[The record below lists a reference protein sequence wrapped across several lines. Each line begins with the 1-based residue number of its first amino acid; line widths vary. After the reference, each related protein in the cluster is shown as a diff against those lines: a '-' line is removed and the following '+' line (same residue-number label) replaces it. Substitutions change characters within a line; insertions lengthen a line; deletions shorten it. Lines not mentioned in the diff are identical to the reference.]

1 MDSRTTVFS
10 LFNGLVQF
18 VVPEYQRAYSW
29 HVKQNN
35 EQDKTPL
42 AEEIT
47 EPVIHIAGFFDLIY
61 SLKDDGY
68 DHKE

>member
-1 MDSRTTVFS
+1 MDSRTTVFR

-35 EQDKTPL
+35 EQDCQVNQFL
-42 AEEIT
+42 
-47 EPVIHIAGFFDLIY
+47 
-61 SLKDDGY
+61 DDIKEQ
-68 DHKE
+68 HKRHSQDQREVFKRRIILQL